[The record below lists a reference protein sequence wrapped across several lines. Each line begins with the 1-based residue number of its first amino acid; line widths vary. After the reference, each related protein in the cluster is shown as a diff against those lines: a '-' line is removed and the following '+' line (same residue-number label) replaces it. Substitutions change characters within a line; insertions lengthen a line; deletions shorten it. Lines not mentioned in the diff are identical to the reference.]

1 MLRLPFLRQS
11 LGVMANITT
20 ILMFV
25 VFTAVSWGALQPILS
40 SGLQWLG
47 SVVDSPFV
55 LVALSRM
62 LQIGVAGFAGWHL
75 TQLIDKRFHAIGL
88 AMDQQWLEN
97 LETHTQTQQWV
108 DEITRTLHEGIRD
121 RGLDVQRLYMEN
133 RVQQM
138 ILMGLVL
145 HATKSDVLSAIVSR
159 RKLVQAAMTDGDSKN
174 AVLQVIKEYE
184 DLVKGVY
191 VDS

>member
-1 MLRLPFLRQS
+1 
-11 LGVMANITT
+11 MANITT

-75 TQLIDKRFHAIGL
+75 TQLIG
-88 AMDQQWLEN
+88 
-97 LETHTQTQQWV
+97 
-108 DEITRTLHEGIRD
+108 
-121 RGLDVQRLYMEN
+121 
-133 RVQQM
+133 
-138 ILMGLVL
+138 
-145 HATKSDVLSAIVSR
+145 
-159 RKLVQAAMTDGDSKN
+159 
-174 AVLQVIKEYE
+174 
-184 DLVKGVY
+184 
-191 VDS
+191 